1 MVRDELKKAG
11 ATALAVTGLDCV
23 GWLTNMRARDLPC
36 TPLAV
41 AYALVTMDS
50 CTLFIAPGR
59 LNDADAKT
67 LADNGVSLRDY
78 PGADRYR
85 TRSARRGSVPL

>member
-1 MVRDELKKAG
+1 M
-11 ATALAVTGLDCV
+11 TGLDCV

-59 LNDADAKT
+59 LNDADTK
-67 LADNGVSLRDY
+67 NVGR
-78 PGADRYR
+78 
-85 TRSARRGSVPL
+85 

>member
-1 MVRDELKKAG
+1 M
-11 ATALAVTGLDCV
+11 TGLDCV

-59 LNDADAKT
+59 LNDADAKRWPIT
-67 LADNGVSLRDY
+67 AF
-78 PGADRYR
+78 PCAII
-85 TRSARRGSVPL
+85 RS